1 MLDGYRSIM
10 KLISA
15 SLLLSG
21 LLALTA
27 TSLPAN
33 AQSFARGEDQ
43 RAARRA
49 MLDGEV
55 MPFSIIKRR
64 VEREMP
70 EAQYVGVAPSV
81 REGVY
86 RMQFLQHN
94 GKVIWVDVD
103 GKTGNII
110 GRTR

>member
-1 MLDGYRSIM
+1 MNFR
-10 KLISA
+10 SA
-15 SLLLSG
+15 SILLGG
-21 LLALTA
+21 LLAISA

-70 EAQYVGVAPSV
+70 EAKYVGVGPSS
-81 REGVY
+81 RDGVI

>member
-1 MLDGYRSIM
+1 M
-10 KLISA
+10 KTLSS
-15 SLLLSG
+15 SLLLGG
-21 LLALTA
+21 LMALAA
-27 TSLPAN
+27 TSLPVS
-33 AQSFARGEDQ
+33 AQSFARGDDQ

-64 VEREMP
+64 VEREISD
-70 EAQYVGVAPSV
+70 AQYVGVAPSV

-86 RMQFLQHN
+86 RMQFLQQD

>member
-1 MLDGYRSIM
+1 MTFRSTSI
-10 KLISA
+10 
-15 SLLLSG
+15 LLGG
-21 LLALTA
+21 LLAVSA
-27 TSLPAN
+27 TTLPAN
-33 AQSFARGEDQ
+33 AQDFARGEDQ

-49 MLDGEV
+49 MLEGDV

-64 VEREMP
+64 VEREIP
-70 EAQYVGVAPSV
+70 EAKYMGVGPAS
-81 REGVY
+81 RDGVI

>member
-1 MLDGYRSIM
+1 MTVR
-10 KLISA
+10 SA
-15 SLLLSG
+15 SILMAG
-21 LLALTA
+21 LLAVVA
-27 TSLPAN
+27 TSLPVH
-33 AQSFARGEDQ
+33 AQSFARGDDQ

-64 VEREMP
+64 VESEMP
-70 EAQYVGVAPSV
+70 DAKYVGVGPSS
-81 REGVY
+81 RDGLI

-103 GKTGNII
+103 GKTGNIV